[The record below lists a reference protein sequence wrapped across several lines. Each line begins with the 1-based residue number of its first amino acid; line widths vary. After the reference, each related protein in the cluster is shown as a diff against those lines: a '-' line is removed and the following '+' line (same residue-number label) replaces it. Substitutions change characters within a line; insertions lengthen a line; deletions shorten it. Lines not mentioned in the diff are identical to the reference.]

1 MVIDIQKLKRF
12 TAFESLHEKELRIVI
27 KYLHYRQYDETEYV
41 YRQQTPSTAIYFLDY
56 GTVQL
61 VNREENKDDR
71 LDIIKAGSGFG
82 YSALL
87 ENNRRSHS
95 AQCLEKCSC
104 LALLH
109 SDISYLWKTKPR
121 VMNHI
126 AQKIVSILLQRI
138 DNLEHEYIHL
148 TRKLAQSDIV
158 V

>member
-1 MVIDIQKLKRF
+1 MRIDNENIKRF
-12 TAFESLHEKELRIVI
+12 TAFESLSEKELRIVL

-71 LDIIKAGSGFG
+71 LEIIKAGSGFG

-87 ENNRRSHS
+87 ENSRRSHS

-109 SDISYLWKTKPR
+109 SDISYLRKTEPWL
-121 VMNHI
+121 MNHI
-126 AQKIVSILLQRI
+126 TQHIVSILLQRI
-138 DNLEHEYIHL
+138 GDLEHEYIHL

>member
-1 MVIDIQKLKRF
+1 MEIDIKKLERF

-27 KYLHYRQYDETEYV
+27 KYLHYRQYNENEYV
-41 YRQQTPSTAIYFLDY
+41 YKQQTPSTAIYFLDY

-109 SDISYLWKTKPR
+109 SDISYLWKTEPR
-121 VMNHI
+121 VINHI

>member
-1 MVIDIQKLKRF
+1 MVIDNKKIKRF
-12 TAFESLHEKELRIVI
+12 TALESLHEKELRIVT
-27 KYLHYRQYDETEYV
+27 KYLHYRQYDENEYV
-41 YRQQTPSTAIYFLDY
+41 FRQQTPSTAIYFLDY

-61 VNREENKDDR
+61 VSREENKDDR

-95 AQCLEKCSC
+95 AQCLEKCRC

-109 SDISYLWKTKPR
+109 SDISHLRKTEPW

-126 AQKIVSILLQRI
+126 TQQIVSVLLQRI
-138 DNLEHEYIHL
+138 DDLEHEYIHL